1 MPHKMDKNK
10 LQQDIL
16 ELLKSSSIAEHDK
29 QMVQILLPVMDV
41 AVLDGIFKALSDERL
56 KIGQLDEKKKRL
68 ELKYSI
74 LVDKV
79 SGSTSKGDSSDK
91 S

>member
-1 MPHKMDKNK
+1 MDKNK

-16 ELLKSSSIAEHDK
+16 ELLKSSSISEHDK
-29 QMVQILLPVMDV
+29 QMVQILLPVMDL
-41 AVLDGIFKALSDERL
+41 AVLEEIFKALSDERA

-79 SGSTSKGDSSDK
+79 SGSTSKSGGSDK

>member
-1 MPHKMDKNK
+1 MDKNS
-10 LQQDIL
+10 LQKEIL
-16 ELLKSSSIAEHDK
+16 ELLKSSSISEHDK
-29 QMVQILLPVMDV
+29 QMVQTLLPVMDL
-41 AVLDGIFKALSDERL
+41 AVLEGIFKALSDEKM

-79 SGSTSKGDSSDK
+79 SNFQQKK
-91 S
+91 